1 MDKPEIGKLYNY
13 IENENSLSLLQVSRK
28 SIKDNNHRDYFLI
41 STKLLQPMMV
51 LDHYI
56 VDRYSVK
63 LPCVKF
69 LAQDGQICYCIFWNY
84 DDFYSQFTIE
94 KNA

>member
-13 IENENSLSLLQVSRK
+13 IENENSLNSLQVSRK

-69 LAQDGQICYCIFWNY
+69 LAQDGQVCYSIFWDY
-84 DDFYSQFTIE
+84 CDFNSMFT
-94 KNA
+94 KA

>member
-41 STKLLQPMMV
+41 SIKLLQPMMV

-56 VDRYSVK
+56 VDRYKAK

-69 LAQDGQICYCIFWNY
+69 LAQDGQVCYSIFWDY
-84 DDFYSQFTIE
+84 CDFNSMFTIV
-94 KNA
+94 